1 MGSRAPSGAS
11 GRRGFTLLEMAIVLF
26 IAALLLVAVAMGL
39 RYLSD
44 RNTTDNLAYGLDR
57 VYEGAHAYVTRNFVQ
72 LSTARDPE
80 VDGFEQPMQPTVAEL
95 KDARFLGH
103 SVSDEGYTGGHWRVR
118 IEWANPDHCPGT
130 ACNLNLLVYLDRPV
144 MREGRPALDLA
155 AGAAH
160 KAHAPAGFSSLA
172 PHQGSLTGI
181 QRSWSVPNPVP
192 EQPPAVLGAL
202 HEFAASG
209 FSIHL
214 PRSGALPMQGDL
226 QMTDEHGQAHNITGV
241 DQLQAEGD
249 ISTKGDISA
258 KGTITSKR
266 EIVSRAAIRAE
277 GDVTSANSIH
287 AKRNIF
293 AAEDLYAGRL
303 IIPGVI
309 VTQSGA
315 PCEVPGA
322 LAQDRVG
329 TVYVC
334 SPVPHKPD
342 RNSWEPLKPATG
354 TLCGFGTVEGNSV
367 LASSVDRSAP
377 CKGHN
382 PAISCPVGYRQLKFY
397 EGTAWTDIYVCI
409 AE

>member
-11 GRRGFTLLEMAIVLF
+11 GRRGFTLLEMAIVLC

-44 RNTTDNLAYGLDR
+44 RNTTDNLAYGLER

-118 IEWANPDHCPGT
+118 IEWANPEHCPGT

-144 MREGRPALDLA
+144 MRDGRPALDLA

-226 QMTDEHGQAHNITGV
+226 QMTDERGQAHNIAGV
-241 DQLQAEGD
+241 KDLELSGNISAKGG
-249 ISTKGDISA
+249 ISTKGMIVSKRGISSKNTIGADGNITSA
-258 KGTITSKR
+258 K
-266 EIVSRAAIRAE
+266 
-277 GDVTSANSIH
+277 SIH
-287 AKRNIF
+287 AVESI
-293 AAEDLYAGRL
+293 YAGKDFYASRL

-309 VTQSGA
+309 VTQSGT

-322 LAQDRVG
+322 LAQDRGG

-334 SPVPHKPD
+334 SPVGHKPD
-342 RNSWEPLKPATG
+342 TNSWEPLKPATG
-354 TLCGFGTVEGNSV
+354 TMCGFGTVSGNEL
-367 LASSVDRSAP
+367 LATTLDSSTP

-382 PAISCPVGYRQLKFY
+382 PALSCPEGYRRHLFY
-397 EGTAWTDIYVCI
+397 KGTAWTDIYVCI